1 MVNLKQQYYI
11 QNADSL
17 MKCHTVNKNVKE
29 TQKNDLLRQEVT
41 ESWEAGPKSWGF
53 LYVVQNLD

>member
-29 TQKNDLLRQEVT
+29 TQKSDLLRQEVLKV
-41 ESWEAGPKSWGF
+41 ERQGPNHEAF
-53 LYVVQNLD
+53 YM